1 MLLQVAG
8 LRRSHGVGAARQGC
22 CTCALYVVQG
32 WLSSSWMPECHRIGV
47 IETRVMDHR
56 VVDARMR
63 GTIEPFALAAAVVA
77 AAMAVFYV
85 WLIRQQGDQPLPWVL
100 IVLLVGA
107 LLAAYGALWRVPYR
121 RMALVPAVIALTVLG
136 VLGILSIGLPILASG
151 ILALVS
157 LLRPRHHKA
166 L

>member
-1 MLLQVAG
+1 
-8 LRRSHGVGAARQGC
+8 
-22 CTCALYVVQG
+22 
-32 WLSSSWMPECHRIGV
+32 
-47 IETRVMDHR
+47 
-56 VVDARMR
+56 MR

-136 VLGILSIGLPILASG
+136 VLGILSIGLPILAAG

-157 LLRPRHHKA
+157 LLRPGHHKA

>member
-1 MLLQVAG
+1 MTAT
-8 LRRSHGVGAARQGC
+8 GA
-22 CTCALYVVQG
+22 V
-32 WLSSSWMPECHRIGV
+32 
-47 IETRVMDHR
+47 DHR
-56 VVDARMR
+56 VMDARMR
-63 GTIEPFALAAAVVA
+63 GTIEPVALTAALVA

-85 WLIRQQGDQPLPWVL
+85 WLIGQQGNQPLPWVL

-121 RMALVPAVIALTVLG
+121 RTALVPAVIALTVLG

-157 LLRPRHHKA
+157 LLRPGRHQA